1 MRGRSVA
8 SDARREQEKVRAKGN
23 AAAEQK
29 DQAARR
35 AAKKHADSA
44 ERAVHDLER
53 KVAEL
58 RRALDDP
65 DLYDGS
71 AAKAKQAGKLD
82 KELAAT
88 LKALDVALARWAEA
102 AQPRS

>member
-1 MRGRSVA
+1 EQDKLR
-8 SDARREQEKVRAKGN
+8 ARGN

-35 AAKKHADSA
+35 AAQKAAGNA

-71 AAKAKQAGKLD
+71 AAKAKHAGKLD
-82 KELAAT
+82 KELTAAQR
-88 LKALDVALARWAEA
+88 ALDAALARWAEVVNLSGRA
-102 AQPRS
+102 STS